1 MSVNNFET
9 IYYDLFKQ
17 HYSALLFY
25 AARLVGEDDAEDIVQ
40 DVFVELWNNKSKIDF
55 DDHIK
60 SFLYRAV
67 YTRSINFLKHKSV
80 VDGYT
85 SEEKEFFAQKI
96 AYYNYENSEV
106 MARLENMELKKEI
119 LSAINDL
126 PDQSRKVFKMSYLYD
141 MKNKEIADILG
152 ISLRTVEAHMYK
164 ALKIL
169 RVKLSHLLLL
179 LICFLAYIIHSGFI
193 SGYQNRYGD
202 NLKPPTNVYHRMT
215 A

>member
-9 IYYDLFKQ
+9 IYYGLFKQ
-17 HYSALLFY
+17 HYSELLFY
-25 AARLVGEDDAEDIVQ
+25 ATRLVGEDDAEDIVQ

-60 SFLYRAV
+60 SFLYKSV

-80 VDGYT
+80 VDSYT

-126 PDQSRKVFKMSYLYD
+126 PDQSRKVFKMSYLYE

-179 LICFLAYIIHSGFI
+179 LICFLGIYEPVGGI
-193 SGYQNRYGD
+193 
-202 NLKPPTNVYHRMT
+202 NLS
-215 A
+215 

>member
-9 IYYDLFKQ
+9 IYYGLFKQ

-25 AARLVGEDDAEDIVQ
+25 ATRLVGEDDAEDIVQ
-40 DVFVELWNNKSKIDF
+40 DVFVELWNKNNHYLGYKINNKSKIDF

-60 SFLYRAV
+60 SFLYKSV

-80 VDGYT
+80 VDSYT

-126 PDQSRKVFKMSYLYD
+126 PDQSRKVFKMSYLYE

-179 LICFLAYIIHSGFI
+179 IICFF
-193 SGYQNRYGD
+193 RC
-202 NLKPPTNVYHRMT
+202 V
-215 A
+215 

>member
-1 MSVNNFET
+1 MQEISFRDN
-9 IYYDLFKQ
+9 ILPLKDKLFRL
-17 HYSALLFY
+17 ALRITFDR
-25 AARLVGEDDAEDIVQ
+25 AEAEDIVQ

-60 SFLYRAV
+60 SFLYKSV

-80 VDGYT
+80 VDSYT

-126 PDQSRKVFKMSYLYD
+126 PDQSRKVFKMSYLYE

-179 LICFLAYIIHSGFI
+179 LICFLGIYE
-193 SGYQNRYGD
+193 
-202 NLKPPTNVYHRMT
+202 
-215 A
+215 

>member
-1 MSVNNFET
+1 MQSHPLIPVLYNFET
-9 IYYDLFKQ
+9 IYYGLFKQ
-17 HYSALLFY
+17 HYSELLFY
-25 AARLVGEDDAEDIVQ
+25 ATRLVGEDDAEDIVQ

-60 SFLYRAV
+60 SFLYKSV

-80 VDGYT
+80 VDSYT

-126 PDQSRKVFKMSYLYD
+126 PDQSRKVFKMSYLYE

-179 LICFLAYIIHSGFI
+179 LICFLGIYE
-193 SGYQNRYGD
+193 
-202 NLKPPTNVYHRMT
+202 
-215 A
+215 

>member
-1 MSVNNFET
+1 MQEISFRDN
-9 IYYDLFKQ
+9 ILPLKDKLFRL
-17 HYSALLFY
+17 ALRITFDR
-25 AARLVGEDDAEDIVQ
+25 AEAEDIVQ

-60 SFLYRAV
+60 SFLYKSV

-80 VDGYT
+80 VDSYT

-126 PDQSRKVFKMSYLYD
+126 PDQSRKVFKMCYLYE
-141 MKNKEIADILG
+141 M
-152 ISLRTVEAHMYK
+152 
-164 ALKIL
+164 
-169 RVKLSHLLLL
+169 
-179 LICFLAYIIHSGFI
+179 
-193 SGYQNRYGD
+193 
-202 NLKPPTNVYHRMT
+202 
-215 A
+215 

>member
-1 MSVNNFET
+1 M
-9 IYYDLFKQ
+9 
-17 HYSALLFY
+17 
-25 AARLVGEDDAEDIVQ
+25 
-40 DVFVELWNNKSKIDF
+40 
-55 DDHIK
+55 
-60 SFLYRAV
+60 
-67 YTRSINFLKHKSV
+67 
-80 VDGYT
+80 DGYT

-179 LICFLAYIIHSGFI
+179 LICFLG
-193 SGYQNRYGD
+193 
-202 NLKPPTNVYHRMT
+202 VYE
-215 A
+215 

>member
-9 IYYDLFKQ
+9 IYYGLFKQ

-25 AARLVGEDDAEDIVQ
+25 ATRLVGEDDAEDIVQ

-60 SFLYRAV
+60 SFLYKSFLYKSV

-80 VDGYT
+80 VDSYT

-126 PDQSRKVFKMSYLYD
+126 PDQSRKVFKMSYLYE

-179 LICFLAYIIHSGFI
+179 LICFF
-193 SGYQNRYGD
+193 RC
-202 NLKPPTNVYHRMT
+202 V
-215 A
+215 

>member
-60 SFLYRAV
+60 SFLYRSV

-80 VDGYT
+80 VDRMF
-85 SEEKEFFAQKI
+85 E
-96 AYYNYENSEV
+96 
-106 MARLENMELKKEI
+106 
-119 LSAINDL
+119 
-126 PDQSRKVFKMSYLYD
+126 
-141 MKNKEIADILG
+141 
-152 ISLRTVEAHMYK
+152 
-164 ALKIL
+164 
-169 RVKLSHLLLL
+169 LSH
-179 LICFLAYIIHSGFI
+179 
-193 SGYQNRYGD
+193 GYKRKGNTHFYVSSD
-202 NLKPPTNVYHRMT
+202 LSLWEPPFRIGTQSEMIVFNIT
-215 A
+215 FSQADKG

>member
-55 DDHIK
+55 DNHIK
-60 SFLYRAV
+60 AFLYRAV

-80 VDGYT
+80 VDSYT
-85 SEEKEFFAQKI
+85 AEEKEFFAQKI
-96 AYYNYENSEV
+96 AYYNYENSDV
-106 MARLENMELKKEI
+106 MARMENLEMKKEI

-141 MKNKEIADILG
+141 MKNKEIDDILG
-152 ISLRTVEAHMYK
+152 ISLRTVEVHMYK

-179 LICFLAYIIHSGFI
+179 LICFF
-193 SGYQNRYGD
+193 RC
-202 NLKPPTNVYHRMT
+202 V
-215 A
+215 

>member
-9 IYYDLFKQ
+9 IYYGLFKQ

-25 AARLVGEDDAEDIVQ
+25 ATRLVGEDDAEDIVQ

-60 SFLYRAV
+60 SFLYKSV

-80 VDGYT
+80 VDSYT

-96 AYYNYENSEV
+96 AYYNYENSE
-106 MARLENMELKKEI
+106 
-119 LSAINDL
+119 
-126 PDQSRKVFKMSYLYD
+126 DQSRKVFKMSYLYE

-179 LICFLAYIIHSGFI
+179 LICFLG
-193 SGYQNRYGD
+193 
-202 NLKPPTNVYHRMT
+202 VYE
-215 A
+215 

>member
-1 MSVNNFET
+1 MERLDTESIEYLLWSISNNDDQVAYRSLFEQ
-9 IYYDLFKQ
+9 YYVSLCQF
-17 HYSALLFY
+17 
-25 AARLVGEDDAEDIVQ
+25 ARRYIDDQETREDIVQ

-60 SFLYRAV
+60 SFLYKSV

-80 VDGYT
+80 VDSYT

-126 PDQSRKVFKMSYLYD
+126 PDQSRKVFKMSYLYE

-179 LICFLAYIIHSGFI
+179 LICFF
-193 SGYQNRYGD
+193 RC
-202 NLKPPTNVYHRMT
+202 V
-215 A
+215 

>member
-60 SFLYRAV
+60 SFLYRSV

-80 VDGYT
+80 VDSYT
-85 SEEKEFFAQKI
+85 SEEKEFFAQKM

-106 MARLENMELKKEI
+106 MARMENLEMKKEI

-126 PDQSRKVFKMSYLYD
+126 PDQSRKVFKMSYLYE

-179 LICFLAYIIHSGFI
+179 LICFLDIYE
-193 SGYQNRYGD
+193 
-202 NLKPPTNVYHRMT
+202 
-215 A
+215 